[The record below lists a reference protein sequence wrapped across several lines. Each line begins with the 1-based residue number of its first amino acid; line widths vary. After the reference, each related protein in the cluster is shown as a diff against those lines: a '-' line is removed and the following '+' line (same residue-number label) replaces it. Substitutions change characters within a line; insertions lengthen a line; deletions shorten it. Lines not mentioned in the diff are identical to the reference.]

1 MNCVER
7 LVTAVADHPNRCA
20 IWMPDGSQISF
31 GELAS
36 RAGSV
41 QAQLRR
47 LGLVPG
53 EPVLILLGLGFD
65 LYASVIAL
73 MASGYPVLLV
83 EPWMPLHRI
92 ERILQQ
98 VQPRAFLT
106 SSVGRLWG
114 LRSSAIRAIPHWVS
128 PQGDGAGS
136 GSLQIEDVEPTHHGI
151 LTFTSGTTGDPKGVV
166 RSHGYL
172 WDQHTILEANLHPV
186 GGPSHGGADWCIF
199 ANFTLANLGSGRT
212 TVLMPPSWRTT
223 DFRAVAE
230 LSGELAPKSMTCGPA
245 FLSRLL
251 ESGFDFHS
259 LDSIHVG
266 GALTDCSL
274 FEDAFQSLPGAI
286 FLHVYGST
294 EAEPVATMD
303 ARRAVADSR
312 AAGFL
317 QTLCLGNPV
326 PEIRLDIEGSRLW
339 VSGAHVCPRYLGGEA
354 ENRLHKRTDSAGI
367 SWHNMGDRVKCDS
380 EGRLWYAGRSGQS
393 VEEFRLEQEV
403 YAVLGH
409 TSAFLHRDSTG
420 MLWLVG
426 EHVVAAEARIRKSYP
441 EIRYIEDAAI
451 LRDHRHRAR
460 IDRSASLKK
469 GAPWLVG

>member
-1 MNCVER
+1 MNCVDR
-7 LVTAVADHPNRCA
+7 LITRVADHPNRCA

-31 GELAS
+31 GALSARAAS
-36 RAGSV
+36 IQS
-41 QAQLRR
+41 QLRG
-47 LGLVPG
+47 LGLAPG
-53 EPVLILLGLGFD
+53 DPVLLLLGLGFD

-98 VQPRAFLT
+98 VRPRAFLT

-128 PQGDGAGS
+128 PKEAGGS
-136 GSLQIEDVEPTHHGI
+136 GTLQVENVEPSHYGI

-172 WDQHTILEANLHPV
+172 WDQHTILEANLHPA
-186 GGPSHGGADWCIF
+186 GEPSPGGADWCIF

-212 TVLMPPSWRTT
+212 TVLMPPSWLAR
-223 DFRAVAE
+223 DFRSISQ
-230 LSGELAPKSMTCGPA
+230 LSGELAPKSLTCGPA

-251 ESGFDFHS
+251 SSGLHFDS
-259 LDSIHVG
+259 LRSIHVG
-266 GALTDCSL
+266 GALTDCAL
-274 FEDAFQSLPGAI
+274 FEEAFERLPRAE
-286 FLHVYGST
+286 FTHVYGST

-303 ARRAVADSR
+303 AKRAVADSR

-326 PEIRLDIEGSRLW
+326 PEIRLSIEESSVW
-339 VSGAHVCPRYLGGEA
+339 VSGAHVCPRYLGGDS
-354 ENRLHKRTDSAGI
+354 ENRLNKRTDSSGV
-367 SWHNMGDRVKCDS
+367 SWHNMGDRVRSDS

-393 VEEFRLEQEV
+393 VDEFRLEQEI
-403 YAVLGH
+403 YSVLGH
-409 TSAFLHRDSTG
+409 TSAFLHRDSSGST
-420 MLWLVG
+420 WLIGEGVVG
-426 EHVVAAEARIRKSYP
+426 QERAIRVSYP
-441 EIRYIEDAAI
+441 EIRYIEDAPI
-451 LRDHRHRAR
+451 LRDRRHRAR
-460 IDRSASLKK
+460 IDRAASLKK